1 MHFRFIVRRTLIVL
15 LLFGPLV
22 SVHLAPVAARAQDTV
37 AAPAAPTLAYSSY
50 LGGGSDDEGTDV
62 AVSATGEIYV
72 LGKTYSEDLLGR
84 QVTIAG
90 YSDLYVAKFNAAGS
104 QLLYLA
110 IVGGNDTEEP
120 HAIGVDA
127 QGNAYVTAAVYADAP
142 FPTKNALWPAK
153 PDYQDSG
160 VLFKLN
166 PQGSLVYST
175 YLPLDVFNAS
185 HNLAVDA
192 AGNAYVTGTAY
203 GITVDDVFMGAQI
216 GLLKISPDGQK
227 ALLDKN
233 YGSDDQEE
241 GRAIAI
247 DKAGVIYLAGTSKSS
262 GDPDFPVTSN
272 AHQPQCGDIFYH
284 GNTYCFSDGVV
295 LALDAAGVV
304 NYASYH
310 GGSFTDEPT
319 AIAADG
325 KGTVVVVG
333 KTSSPRFPLVNA
345 LPNKCQVDTSLDICY
360 SPYGFVSAIK
370 IQSPKAALTYS
381 TYLGSTERASWT
393 QPLAAALDGAGNIY
407 VAGYT
412 NGAHIPIKD
421 APQPGINT
429 GLCIGAADAGAMPVG
444 PSDVNAPDDR
454 FCFDGFVTELT
465 PAGALAFGTY
475 LGGGH
480 DEYFYGV
487 TSDASGSVY
496 VAGTSRATDFPTTAN
511 AFQPN
516 PPLPRNGVLVRFG
529 GAIPDQPVNIVV
541 DPNAPGGHVDVVVV
555 STPTAATDA
564 QTAVAPDAS
573 YPAGTVLRLTAVP
586 NASYAFAGWSG
597 DVSGTANPMQ
607 VTVSGPLT
615 VRASFAKITYS
626 SFIYLPTLRKP

>member
-1 MHFRFIVRRTLIVL
+1 MLFRFIVRRTLIVL
-15 LLFGPLV
+15 LLFGSLV
-22 SVHLAPVAARAQDTV
+22 GSQFAPSAARAQETV
-37 AAPAAPTLAYSSY
+37 AAAAAPTLAYSSF
-50 LGGGSDDEGTDV
+50 LGGGSDDEANDV

-72 LGKTYSEDLLGR
+72 LGKTFSEDLLGR
-84 QVTIAG
+84 QVTISG
-90 YSDLYVAKFNAAGS
+90 YSDLYVAKFNAAGT

-110 IVGGNDTEEP
+110 IVGGTGTEEP

-127 QGNAYVTAAVYADAP
+127 QGNAYVTAAVYSDAP
-142 FPTKNALWPAK
+142 FPTKNALWSTK

-166 PQGSLVYST
+166 PQGNLVYST

-192 AGNAYVTGTAY
+192 AGNAFVTGTAY
-203 GITVDDVFMGAQI
+203 GIIVDDVYMGAQI
-216 GLLKISPDGQK
+216 GLLKISPNGQTV
-227 ALLDKN
+227 LLDKN

-247 DKAGVIYLAGTSKSS
+247 DKAGAIYLAGTSKST

-272 AHQPQCGDIFYH
+272 AHQPQCGDIFYQ
-284 GNTYCFSDGVV
+284 GATYCYQDSVV
-295 LALDAAGVV
+295 LALNASGGVT
-304 NYASYH
+304 YASYH

-319 AIAADG
+319 AVAADG

-370 IQSPKAALTYS
+370 IQSPKATLTYS
-381 TYLGSTERASWT
+381 TYLGSTERSSWT
-393 QPLAAALDGAGNIY
+393 QPLAAALDGAGNIH

-412 NGAHIPIKD
+412 NGAHVPIKN
-421 APQPGINT
+421 APQPEINT
-429 GLCIGAADAGAMPVG
+429 GLCIGAASVRAE
-444 PSDVNAPDDR
+444 DVNAPADR

-465 PAGALAFGTY
+465 PSGALAFGTY

-480 DEYFYGV
+480 DEFFYGI
-487 TSDASGSVY
+487 TTDASGSIY

-516 PPLPRNGVLVRFG
+516 PPLPRNGVLARFG
-529 GAIPDQPVNIVV
+529 GAIPDASVIIGV
-541 DPNAPGGHVDVVVV
+541 DPAAPGGHVDVAVV
-555 STPTAATDA
+555 SQPGAAEA
-564 QTAVAPDAS
+564 ESVAAPDAT
-573 YPAGTVLRLTAVP
+573 YPVGTVLRLTAVP
-586 NASYAFAGWSG
+586 DTGYTFTGWGG
-597 DVSGTANPMQ
+597 DVNATANPMQ

-615 VRASFAKITYS
+615 VRATFAKVTYS
-626 SFIYLPTLRKP
+626 TYVYLPAVKTR